1 MPDWVASSEDE
12 ELILVDT
19 DDNVIGHL
27 DKGACHDGNGV
38 LHRAFSIFIFSETGE
53 LLLQQ
58 RSPEK
63 RLWPLFW
70 SNSCCSHP
78 RRGEEMNAALVR
90 RLHDELGMR
99 SELHS
104 LYTFSYHAPFGD
116 VGSEREVCSV
126 FAGRSTDEVRANTH
140 EIAAWRWISAED
152 LDREM
157 RTRPEDFTPWFLQEW
172 PEVRRSYRSVLELEE
187 RG

>member
-1 MPDWVASSEDE
+1 MPDRVVSSEE
-12 ELILVDT
+12 ESLILVDE
-19 DDNVIGHL
+19 DDNEIGHL
-27 DKGACHDGNGV
+27 DKRSCHDGDGV
-38 LHRAFSIFIFSETGE
+38 LHRAFSIFIFSESGK

-78 RRGEEMNAALVR
+78 RRGEEMDAALVR

-104 LYTFSYHAPFGD
+104 LYKFSYHSPFSD

-157 RTRPEDFTPWFLQEW
+157 HTRPEDFTPWFLQEW
-172 PEVRRSYRSVLELEE
+172 PEVRRSYRSVLELGE
-187 RG
+187 RD

>member
-1 MPDWVASSEDE
+1 MQAGVVSFEDE
-12 ELILVDT
+12 ELILVDE
-19 DDNVIGHL
+19 DDTVIGHL
-27 DKGACHDGNGV
+27 DKGACHDGDGV
-38 LHRAFSIFIFSETGE
+38 LHRAFSIFIFSDTGK

-63 RLWPLFW
+63 RLWPGFW

-78 RRGEEMNAALVR
+78 RRGEDMGAALER
-90 RLHDELGMR
+90 RLDDELGMR
-99 SELHS
+99 SELHF
-104 LYTFSYHAPFGD
+104 LYKFSYHARFGD

-126 FAGRSTDEVRANTH
+126 YAGRSTDEVRPNAH
-140 EIAAWRWISAED
+140 EIAAWRWISAAD

-157 RTRPEDFTPWFLQEW
+157 RARPEDFTPWFLQEW
-172 PEVRRSYRSVLELEE
+172 QEVRRSYRGVLELGE